1 MPRGSRGRGSAPSI
15 SLDSMVHATKYRVGG
30 YPETGG
36 LLYAA
41 GRVGLEL
48 ALAFVT
54 DYFSG

>member
-1 MPRGSRGRGSAPSI
+1 
-15 SLDSMVHATKYRVGG
+15 MVHATKYRVGG

-48 ALAFVT
+48 ALVT
-54 DYFSG
+54 DYFKYDASTPW